1 MDNSNRGRIL
11 CPERASQ
18 LIDFSG
24 LRYGMI
30 TPTNVDG
37 LIEFKDKL
45 YILLELKLRQTPM
58 KRGQELCFER
68 LCNALTAANKIAIV
82 IVAEHDTLIGQQI
95 SCTDARVRRCYKDGK
110 WIAADAAVTVGELV
124 NNLYQLHIGEIP
136 A

>member
-1 MDNSNRGRIL
+1 MDNLNRGRIL

-18 LIDFSG
+18 LMDFSG

-37 LIEFKDKL
+37 LIEFKDRL
-45 YILLELKLRQTPM
+45 YVLLELKLRKTSM

-68 LCNALTAANKIAIV
+68 LCNALTAANKIAVI
-82 IVAEHDTLIGQQI
+82 IVAEHDTPIGQQI
-95 SCTDARVRRCYKDGK
+95 SCADANVRKCYIDGK
-110 WIAADAAVTVGELV
+110 WIAADTVITVGELV
-124 NNLYQLHIGEIP
+124 NIFYEKYIGKIP